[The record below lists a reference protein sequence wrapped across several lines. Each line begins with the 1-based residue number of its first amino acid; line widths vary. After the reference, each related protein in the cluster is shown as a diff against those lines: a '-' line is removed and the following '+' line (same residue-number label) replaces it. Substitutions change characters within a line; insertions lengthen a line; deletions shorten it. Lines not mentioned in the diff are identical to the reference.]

1 MKKEIYDYNK
11 HLEAKTAIYK
21 LEELLLKLENE
32 MEFKDNE

>member
-21 LEELLLKLENE
+21 LEELLLKLEVEMDANGNE
-32 MEFKDNE
+32 